1 MGTENQNFK
10 KLFLGQK
17 LQEIWSK
24 IEISL
29 TLSSNNTGIL
39 VN

>member
-1 MGTENQNFK
+1 MGTENQISK
-10 KLFLGQK
+10 KLLLGPK

-29 TLSSNNTGIL
+29 TLSSNTGIL

>member
-10 KLFLGQK
+10 KNIIGPK
-17 LQEIWSK
+17 LQEMWSK

-29 TLSSNNTGIL
+29 TLSSNNTRIL

>member
-1 MGTENQNFK
+1 MGNENQN
-10 KLFLGQK
+10 LGPK

>member
-1 MGTENQNFK
+1 MGTENHNFK
-10 KLFLGQK
+10 KTFLGPK

-24 IEISL
+24 IEISV

>member
-1 MGTENQNFK
+1 MRTENQNFK
-10 KLFLGQK
+10 KNIFRPK